1 MNFCRWCHH
10 CQSSITAN
18 ASWIPSIW
26 MFWWG
31 LSSSFF
37 CAQHFEKCSSPN
49 KALTTQPF
57 SLTWAFVKWNEK
69 KKILVHFN
77 NNNLDVVS
85 AKASNNRFNLFKIWS
100 MRLNF
105 FSSSSVGVSKL
116 IRKIWKHHSL
126 NYLQNLI
133 TTIEYRTRER
143 RERKKHA
150 PKSAHFRASNFPL
163 TWAISFFSSKLKLL
177 KHIFVYNIDS
187 SLVESPQ

>member
-85 AKASNNRFNLFKIWS
+85 GKASNNRFNLFKIWS

-105 FSSSSVGVSKL
+105 FFFFFFCRGIKVNLKNMKASFIELPTKL
-116 IRKIWKHHSL
+116 DNDNRI
-126 NYLQNLI
+126 QN
-133 TTIEYRTRER
+133 
-143 RERKKHA
+143 ERKKRE
-150 PKSAHFRASNFPL
+150 KKTR
-163 TWAISFFSSKLKLL
+163 T
-177 KHIFVYNIDS
+177 
-187 SLVESPQ
+187 